1 MRRIDPTC
9 NYLKVGENLMCNEVI
24 CLATPGI
31 SLLILECERK
41 RNRITVTSKKIIRK
55 TEVYYF
61 PMETACSPWQSSE
74 EIGYSIYRMQ
84 NRDMSALCV

>member
-1 MRRIDPTC
+1 MVIMRRIDPTC
-9 NYLKVGENLMCNEVI
+9 YYLKVGENLMCNEVI

-41 RNRITVTSKKIIRK
+41 RNRIVTSKKMIRK

-61 PMETACSPWQSSE
+61 P
-74 EIGYSIYRMQ
+74 R
-84 NRDMSALCV
+84 